1 MASLTGRLIGA
12 DRLQLGT
19 RGFKDD
25 GGYDGFIKYMKKH
38 GKAISE
44 RGIYRSQRVLMED
57 LHTGSAETS
66 NENEKSS
73 TGKNGSG
80 VSVTLT
86 GNATMHAVELDA
98 CVEASVDAESLSSL
112 LTRAAQDAFTS
123 SQQSVLALG
132 LDIGSKLGYHYPT
145 ADMLYPDRFANLK
158 ASVNDDEKGDDE
170 KDE

>member
-1 MASLTGRLIGA
+1 MASLAGRLIGA

-44 RGIYRSQRVLMED
+44 RGIYRSQRVLMKD

-73 TGKNGSG
+73 SGKNGSG

-86 GNATMHAVELDA
+86 GNATM
-98 CVEASVDAESLSSL
+98 ASVDAESLSSL

-158 ASVNDDEKGDDE
+158 ASVNDDEKDDDE